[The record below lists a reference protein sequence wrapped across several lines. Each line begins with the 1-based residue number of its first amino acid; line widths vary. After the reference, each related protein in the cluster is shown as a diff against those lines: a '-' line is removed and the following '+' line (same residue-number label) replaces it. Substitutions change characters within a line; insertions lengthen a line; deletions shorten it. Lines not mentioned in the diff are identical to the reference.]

1 MQHMF
6 WQCNLCFQESARD
19 NRNLRA
25 CLKKLRLSATQ
36 KRKHG
41 EIMILDSSNPG
52 RPKVLSIFRK
62 IDKKQKGINLNFNY
76 LTKNK

>member
-6 WQCNLCFQESARD
+6 WQCNLCFQESAKD

-25 CLKKLRLSATQ
+25 CPKKLRLSATQ

-41 EIMILDSSNPG
+41 EIVILESPNSG
-52 RPKVLSIFRK
+52 RPEVLSIFKK
-62 IDKKQKGINLNFNY
+62 INKRWKGKK
-76 LTKNK
+76 